1 MDIGRLLFRIGIIL
15 LIVSAINIVL
25 IKNFTDM
32 VQESRKEACALA
44 CAAGSCP
51 DDMVDGVNMAETPL
65 TPIGISR
72 RILSCSD
79 QDHDLGTPIE
89 TYVSI
94 ITACISALVGIMM
107 IEISRR
113 LSSEGVD
120 VAKKME
126 HILDTL
132 EGEERE
138 VYRLVT
144 EADGSIMQSDI
155 VNNTSLTKVKVTRL
169 LDKLEGKGL
178 VERRRRGMGNL
189 VVLKH

>member
-1 MDIGRLLFRIGIIL
+1 MLFR
-15 LIVSAINIVL
+15 S
-25 IKNFTDM
+25 
-32 VQESRKEACALA
+32 
-44 CAAGSCP
+44 
-51 DDMVDGVNMAETPL
+51 
-65 TPIGISR
+65 
-72 RILSCSD
+72 
-79 QDHDLGTPIE
+79 
-89 TYVSI
+89 
-94 ITACISALVGIMM
+94 IMM